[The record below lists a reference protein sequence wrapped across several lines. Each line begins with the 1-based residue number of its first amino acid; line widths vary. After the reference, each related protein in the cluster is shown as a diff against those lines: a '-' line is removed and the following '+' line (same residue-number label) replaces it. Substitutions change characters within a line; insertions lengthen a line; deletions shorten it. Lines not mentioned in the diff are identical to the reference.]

1 MRSAILIVT
10 MFLSM
15 NLAYANDEPQV
26 EVDETPVQVDYT
38 PVQGDDIA
46 AYCDEQ
52 AQLADIVG
60 TDEKREYMRDCVA
73 SFTTHLE

>member
-1 MRSAILIVT
+1 MKSAILIAT
-10 MFLSM
+10 LFLSV
-15 NLAYANDEPQV
+15 NLAYANDESQV
-26 EVDETPVQVDYT
+26 EIEEM

-46 AYCDEQ
+46 IYCDEQ

-73 SFTTHLE
+73 SFTTHLEQ